1 MMMLQGDRVP
11 MFKLQPYNGLLLA
24 AVFILIIGGLLS
36 AYFFVED
43 AGLPESRRGILSL
56 MVTLILVIFMIIS
69 AFSRYRFSHLHHH
82 RPGYKRG

>member
-1 MMMLQGDRVP
+1 MLLMGNQVP
-11 MFKLQPYNGLLLA
+11 MFKLQPHKGLLLT

-43 AGLPESRRGILSL
+43 AGLPEARRGIFVLI
-56 MVTLILVIFMIIS
+56 VTLILTILMIIS
-69 AFSRYRFSHLHHH
+69 AFARYRFSHLRHH